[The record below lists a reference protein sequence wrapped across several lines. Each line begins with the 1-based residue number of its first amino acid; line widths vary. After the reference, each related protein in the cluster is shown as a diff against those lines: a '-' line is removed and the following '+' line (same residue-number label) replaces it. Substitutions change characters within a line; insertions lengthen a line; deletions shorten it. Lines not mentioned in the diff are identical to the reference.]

1 MHNFRSYDDDV
12 DNVQD
17 VLMKKEIKKK
27 GISYNNHPIKTG
39 SYRGKILRS
48 RDDDPQRRSL
58 NTSWTSRAEICQY
71 ANCYHHCWNEGELNF
86 IVWTR
91 ENPQISIGPAFV
103 IYYFFLLFFILNKN
117 FVEENLTTTR
127 IDSCFSLG
135 FPIAFNYR
143 HENGDTKAEIRTV
156 VWEKTHTTSDNHH
169 PVTLVTVKR
178 RLSIRIW
185 SLYERR
191 RRGGG
196 SSGSSKKLN

>member
-17 VLMKKEIKKK
+17 VLMKKEIKKRGFRIIIIQSRRGAIEGKSCDPVMMIPKDVLWIRHERHEQKFVSMPTAIITAGMK
-27 GISYNNHPIKTG
+27 GNWISLFG
-39 SYRGKILRS
+39 QEKILKFPLDRHLS
-48 RDDDPQRRSL
+48 S
-58 NTSWTSRAEICQY
+58 TIFS
-71 ANCYHHCWNEGELNF
+71 F
-86 IVWTR
+86 
-91 ENPQISIGPAFV
+91 
-103 IYYFFLLFFILNKN
+103 YFFFLNKN

-196 SSGSSKKLN
+196 SSSKKLN